1 MQKLNLPEYHFNI
14 KQIDGKYCI
23 FDQWRKKFCALT
35 PEEWVR
41 QNLVSY
47 LVKEKEIPGALISTE
62 AEITVNGL
70 RRRFDALVFDKKLT
84 PLILIECKAPSVK
97 LTQKVFDQI
106 FAYNTKVSA
115 PYLLVSNGL
124 QHFFLK
130 RNNDGNFIFSQT
142 IEKYKQLLPTIY

>member
-14 KQIDGKYCI
+14 KQIDGKTNI

-41 QNLVSY
+41 QNLVY
-47 LVKEKEIPGALISTE
+47 FLMKEKAMPGSLIATE
-62 AEITVNGL
+62 AEIIVNGL
-70 RRRFDALVFDKKLT
+70 RRRFDALIFSKSFS

-106 FAYNTKVSA
+106 FAYNTKISA

-130 RNNDGNFIFSQT
+130 RNEDNGFTFLQSIGNFEELNHSN
-142 IEKYKQLLPTIY
+142 K